1 MRCGGARETLEPR
14 VTIGWL
20 LPVSDIL
27 SNLPA
32 FQDSNGTFLKELYG
46 ARMTHCRKTADRAT
60 VEQFSPGGP
69 GGSIGGK

>member
-1 MRCGGARETLEPR
+1 MRCGGARETREPC

-27 SNLPA
+27 YNHRA
-32 FQDSNGTFLKELYG
+32 FQEPYGTFWKELYG

-60 VEQFSPGGP
+60 VEQFRL
-69 GGSIGGK
+69 GGSIAGK